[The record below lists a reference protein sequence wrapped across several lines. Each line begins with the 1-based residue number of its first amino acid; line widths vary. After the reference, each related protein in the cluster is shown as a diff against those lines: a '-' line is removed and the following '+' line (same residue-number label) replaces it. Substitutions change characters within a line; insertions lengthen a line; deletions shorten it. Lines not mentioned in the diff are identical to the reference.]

1 METRAKAPRI
11 HAFIKKTHGRS
22 VIAMPR
28 DDWEALQVKSTNLVQ
43 IDIQETPL
51 ARVAEDSCV
60 LAAVAQ
66 KYGPS
71 DGRVSVY
78 RYDEKDPKPVNVDHY
93 SVWLDL
99 VGHPRIQ
106 EMVQAASTSLD
117 DNLCRFSKENVFL
130 VLEHLGDDHW
140 LADLPSS
147 VISICINST

>member
-1 METRAKAPRI
+1 METKAKAPRI
-11 HAFIKKTHGRS
+11 HAFMKRTQGRS

-28 DDWEALQVKSTNLVQ
+28 DNWNALGVKSTNHVQ

-78 RYDEKDPKPVNVDHY
+78 RYDEKDPKPINVDHY
-93 SVWLDL
+93 SLWLDL

-117 DNLCRFSKENVFL
+117 DNLRRFSKENVFL
-130 VLEHLGDDHW
+130 VLEHPGDDHW
-140 LADLPSS
+140 LRDLPSS
-147 VISICINST
+147 VVSVCIKST

>member
-1 METRAKAPRI
+1 METRTKAPRI
-11 HAFIKKTHGRS
+11 QAFMKKTQGRS

-28 DDWEALQVKSTNLVQ
+28 DDWDTLEVKSTNLVQ
-43 IDIQETPL
+43 IDLQETPM

-78 RYDEKDPKPVNVDHY
+78 RYDEKDPKTINVDHY
-93 SVWLDL
+93 TVLLDL
-99 VGHPRIQ
+99 VGHPRIR

-117 DNLCRFSKENVFL
+117 DNLRRFSEENVFL
-130 VLEHLGDDHW
+130 VLEYPGDDHW
-140 LADLPSS
+140 LGHLPSS
-147 VISICINST
+147 VVSICFKST

>member
-11 HAFIKKTHGRS
+11 QAFIKKTQGRS
-22 VIAMPR
+22 VIVMPR
-28 DDWEALQVKSTNLVQ
+28 DDWDTLEAKGTNLVQ
-43 IDIQETPL
+43 IDIRETPM

-78 RYDEKDPKPVNVDHY
+78 RYHEKDPKPINVDHY

-99 VGHPRIQ
+99 VGHPQIQ

-117 DNLCRFSKENVFL
+117 DNLRRFSKENVFL
-130 VLEHLGDDHW
+130 VLEHPGDDHW
-140 LADLPSS
+140 LGHLPSS
-147 VISICINST
+147 VVSICIKST